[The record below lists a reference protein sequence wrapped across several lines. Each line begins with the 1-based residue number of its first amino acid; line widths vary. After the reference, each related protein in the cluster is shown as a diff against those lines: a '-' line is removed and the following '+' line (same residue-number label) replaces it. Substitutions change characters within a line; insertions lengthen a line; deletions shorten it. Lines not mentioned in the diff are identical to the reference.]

1 MDEMVKIWGRK
12 RFYISCTY
20 FCTIFFMVKILLVTL
35 RDLYIQYTRTS
46 VMKKRE
52 NVTVEKMVIFAKTF
66 DHYHHKINFDDF
78 FRL

>member
-1 MDEMVKIWGRK
+1 
-12 RFYISCTY
+12 
-20 FCTIFFMVKILLVTL
+20 MVKILLVTL
-35 RDLYIQYTRTS
+35 RNLYIQYTRTS